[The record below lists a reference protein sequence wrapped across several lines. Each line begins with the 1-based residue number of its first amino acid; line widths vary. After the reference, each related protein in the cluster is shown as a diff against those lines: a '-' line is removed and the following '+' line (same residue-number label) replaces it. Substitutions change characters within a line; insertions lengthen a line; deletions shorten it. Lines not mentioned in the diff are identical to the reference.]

1 MALYRRGK
9 SKIWYLK
16 ITRPDGS
23 QHRAST
29 GTENKQ
35 LATELHDKLKAEM
48 WEHSRLGIKP
58 NVLFTEVVKMFLEDK
73 GTKRKG
79 STLDGYVLLLD
90 WWCEQF
96 KGLNV
101 RDITQDLIVRTI
113 KKKERDTS
121 GATCNRYLAALRATL
136 RLAHLKYQLTEVLPK
151 FFMYDEPR
159 ERVRFLKPDEIARLL
174 EVLPPHLSDMAA
186 FSLATGLRQANVLSL
201 KWHEVDLVN
210 KVIVIDGDKM
220 KNGQTFGLPLPQAAV
235 DIITRQIGKH
245 HEAVFTFRGKPVKC
259 ISNDTWKACIKRA
272 GIEDFRW
279 HDMRHTWASTLV
291 QAGVPDSALQ
301 VLGAWETPGMVKKY
315 AHHATESV
323 RSHAEVVDAAI
334 GNALARV
341 VEVVPM
347 RERLRLV
354 G

>member
-1 MALYRRGK
+1 MSLYKRGK
-9 SKIWYLK
+9 SKIWYVK
-16 ITRPDGS
+16 FTKPDGS
-23 QHRAST
+23 PYRAST

-35 LATELHDKLKAEM
+35 LAMEYHDKLKAEM
-48 WEHSRLGIKP
+48 WEEARLGVKP
-58 NVLFTEVVKMFLEDK
+58 NVLFSEAVTMFLEDK

-79 STLDGYVLLLD
+79 STLDGYVQLLD
-90 WWCEQF
+90 WWREQF

-113 KKKERDTS
+113 KKKEREAS
-121 GATCNRYLAALRATL
+121 GSTCNRYLAALRAVL
-136 RLAHLKYQLTEVLPK
+136 RLAHFKFQLTEGLPK
-151 FFMYDEPR
+151 FFMYDEPK
-159 ERVRFLKPDEIARLL
+159 ERVRFLKPDEVRRLL
-174 EVLPPHLSDMAA
+174 DALPPHMSDMAA

-210 KVIVIDGDKM
+210 RVAVIDGLKM
-220 KNGQTFGLPLPQAAV
+220 KNGQTFGLPLPQVAI

-245 HEAVFTFRGKPVKC
+245 HEAVFTFRGKPVKSV
-259 ISNDTWKACIKRA
+259 SNETWKACLKKA

-291 QAGVPDSALQ
+291 QNGVPDSALQ
-301 VLGAWETPGMVKKY
+301 VLGAWETPSMVKKY

-323 RSHAEVVDAAI
+323 RSHAEVVDAAL
-334 GNALARV
+334 GKALAQF
-341 VEVVPM
+341 EAPA
-347 RERLRLV
+347 REKLRLV

>member
-9 SKIWYLK
+9 SKIWYIK

-23 QHRAST
+23 PHRAST

-35 LATELHDKLKAEM
+35 LATEYHDKLKAEL
-48 WEHSRLGIKP
+48 WELNRLGVKQD
-58 NVLFTEVVKMFLEDK
+58 VTFSEVVQMFLDDK
-73 GTKRKG
+73 GTKRKS
-79 STLDGYVLLLD
+79 STLDGYGLLLE
-90 WWCEQF
+90 WWSEQF
-96 KGLNV
+96 KGLTV
-101 RDITQDLIVRTI
+101 REVTQDRIVKTI
-113 KKKERDTS
+113 KKKECEAS
-121 GATCNRYLAALRATL
+121 GATCNRYLAALRAVL
-136 RLAHLKYQLTEVLPK
+136 RLAHFKFQLTERLPK
-151 FFMYDEPR
+151 FFMYDEPK

-174 EVLPPHLSDMAA
+174 AALPPHLSDMAA
-186 FSLATGLRQANVLSL
+186 FSMATGLRQANVLSL

-210 KVIVIDGDKM
+210 KVAVIDGLKM
-220 KNGQTFGLPLPQAAV
+220 KNGQTFGLPLPQAAI

-259 ISNDTWKACIKRA
+259 VSNVTWKACVKAA

-301 VLGAWETPGMVKKY
+301 VLGAWETPSMVKKY

-323 RSHAEVVDAAI
+323 RSHAEVVDAAL
-334 GNALARV
+334 GRALAHM
-341 VEVVPM
+341 EAVPS
-347 RERLRLV
+347 REKLRLV

>member
-9 SKIWYLK
+9 SKIWYIK

-23 QHRAST
+23 PHRAST

-48 WEHSRLGIKP
+48 WEQHRLGVKP
-58 NVLFTEVVKMFLEDK
+58 DVLFKDVVTMFMEDK
-73 GTKRKG
+73 GTRRKG
-79 STLDGYVLLLD
+79 STLDGYQQLLD
-90 WWCEQF
+90 WWSEQF

-101 RDITQDLIVRTI
+101 RQITQDLIVRTI
-113 KKKERDTS
+113 KKKEREAS
-121 GATCNRYLAALRATL
+121 GSTCNRYLAALRATL
-136 RLAHLKYQLTEVLPK
+136 RLAHLKYQLTEGLPK
-151 FFMYDEPR
+151 FFMYDEPK
-159 ERVRFLKPDEIARLL
+159 ERVRFLKPDEVSRLL
-174 EVLPPHLSDMAA
+174 AALPPHLSDMAA

-210 KVIVIDGDKM
+210 RVAVIDGLKM
-220 KNGQTFGLPLPQAAV
+220 KSGQTFGLPLPQAAI

-245 HEAVFTFRGKPVKC
+245 HEAVFTFRGKPVKSV
-259 ISNDTWKACIKRA
+259 SNETWKNCLKEA

-291 QAGVPDSALQ
+291 QNGVPDSALQ
-301 VLGAWETPGMVKKY
+301 VLGAWETPSMVKKY

-323 RSHAEVVDAAI
+323 RSHAEVVDAAL
-334 GNALARV
+334 GKALAKSE
-341 VEVVPM
+341 EVPQ